1 MVAEPCARRPAAPG
15 PRFPDRAAYAA
26 PVSDPSAQANPR
38 DAAREQAVRIRE
50 FRQMVRERHPPFLAA
65 VLADAR
71 LTSRNRGRPLQE
83 ASRYRVALE
92 ALRLAWESDGFL
104 AQTLYRA
111 KASLQRRGIPVL
123 PRLLHRLAIATSGI
137 YIGDPVVVHP
147 GVHLA
152 HGQIVIDGIVEVH
165 AGVQIFPFVTIGL
178 RAGNMVGPTIGPR
191 ATVGSGAK
199 VLGDVEVGERAKV
212 GANAVVLADVP
223 AGTTVVGVP
232 ARAARRTVG
241 TDSAAEIGD

>member
-1 MVAEPCARRPAAPG
+1 
-15 PRFPDRAAYAA
+15 
-26 PVSDPSAQANPR
+26 
-38 DAAREQAVRIRE
+38 
-50 FRQMVRERHPPFLAA
+50 MVRDRHPPFLAA

-83 ASRYRVALE
+83 ASRCRVALE

-104 AQTLYRA
+104 AQALYRA
-111 KASLQRRGIPVL
+111 KASLQRRGVPVL

-165 AGVQIFPFVTIGL
+165 EGAQIFPFVTIGL
-178 RAGNMVGPTIGPR
+178 RAPSMVGPTIGPR
-191 ATVGSGAK
+191 ATIGSGAK

-232 ARAARRTVG
+232 ARAAQRTVG

>member
-1 MVAEPCARRPAAPG
+1 MAAITPGGSGEARILHPG
-15 PRFPDRAAYAA
+15 
-26 PVSDPSAQANPR
+26 
-38 DAAREQAVRIRE
+38 
-50 FRQMVRERHPPFLAA
+50 LCAA
-65 VLADAR
+65 VLADAICTAAFRGERHEFRSR
-71 LTSRNRGRPLQE
+71 LDTVVQI
-83 ASRYRVALE
+83 
-92 ALRLAWESDGFL
+92 LRLAVVSDAFL
-104 AQTLYRA
+104 SQALYRL